1 MFCAATS
8 SINKHG
14 PMMDKFTLFPQ
25 FREGNKLSLISQ
37 HIPVRARGVH
47 VQYRTFSQR
56 SAR

>member
-25 FREGNKLSLISQ
+25 FREGNKLCERVS
-37 HIPVRARGVH
+37 
-47 VQYRTFSQR
+47 
-56 SAR
+56 

>member
-37 HIPVRARGVH
+37 HIPGRAVCTYRG
-47 VQYRTFSQR
+47 TFSQR